1 MRTVV
6 IDALMVDVQTAV
18 ESLEEARAI
27 VGFDGKVW
35 VQSPDFERMKAHELE
50 FFVASIAGEG
60 ISVRVLE
67 NQDPF
72 PEGIDDAE

>member
-6 IDALMVDVQTAV
+6 IDALMVDVQAAV
-18 ESLEEARAI
+18 ESLEGARAI

-50 FFVASIAGEG
+50 FFAASIAGKG

-67 NQDPF
+67 SQDPF
-72 PEGIDDAE
+72 PPEYDDGA